1 MSGTGHWQRDGPPLT
16 AVSRDSATHRRSSP
30 SDTLPVDRDH
40 SGLVKFADGDSD
52 YDRVLGYL
60 RDLVPSLQQ
69 PASIMESSQYV
80 SHTAN
85 AKSFKDICSGQFSPA
100 TSLPKVD
107 NQYRASRQS

>member
-1 MSGTGHWQRDGPPLT
+1 MSDTGHWQRDGPPLI

-40 SGLVKFADGDSD
+40 SGLVKFVDGDGD

-60 RDLVPSLQQ
+60 RDLIPSLQQ
-69 PASIMESSQYV
+69 SASIMESSKYV

-85 AKSFKDICSGQFSPA
+85 VKSSEAIRSGKFSPA
-100 TSLPKVD
+100 ISLPKID
-107 NQYRASRQS
+107 NQCRASEQS